1 MWYRV
6 SSDLVTLDKS
16 LHLLGLFPCFENY
29 QPDHFLTYYA
39 ISSVFR
45 PPKLLFLTSHW
56 GMASVMRK
64 PSLFPGENVYVIL
77 PILTMLF
84 IFTQF
89 KNVNASTESVDVEHT
104 PSEYSVF
111 ERYWITVRCH
121 INKWATCTMYSGAE
135 KFYHPVKL

>member
-1 MWYRV
+1 
-6 SSDLVTLDKS
+6 
-16 LHLLGLFPCFENY
+16 
-29 QPDHFLTYYA
+29 
-39 ISSVFR
+39 
-45 PPKLLFLTSHW
+45 
-56 GMASVMRK
+56 MRK

-111 ERYWITVRCH
+111 ERY
-121 INKWATCTMYSGAE
+121 
-135 KFYHPVKL
+135 